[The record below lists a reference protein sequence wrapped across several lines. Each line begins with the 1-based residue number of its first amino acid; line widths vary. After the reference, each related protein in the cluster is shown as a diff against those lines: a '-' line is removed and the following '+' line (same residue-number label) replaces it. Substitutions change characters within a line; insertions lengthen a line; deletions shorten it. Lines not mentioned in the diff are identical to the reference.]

1 MKEKI
6 IDVING
12 SAKNLNS
19 IEIIKCIKKE
29 YSAEDLREVLDI
41 LDSLCKEGIIICK
54 TDNTYKMNDL
64 IMGILDV
71 HEKGNAHLL
80 MKGETEDIFIPRNKM
95 LNARNKDRVLVEITN
110 VNSNEGRVVKIL
122 DRSLGKCL
130 GEVINDNGKLKVICL
145 SDDLGYDVIVED
157 SDLNLV
163 EGMIVKLKYVKD
175 LSKHSVLASVDR
187 IITHKNAPTKDILM
201 IAAGE
206 FDIPTEFSDEALKE
220 AASMPRELSQEEI
233 NKALASG
240 VKDFRDDIVFTIDG
254 KDTKDIDDAISTIIL
269 PNGNFRL
276 SVHIADVSRYVTED
290 TTLWKEAGERG
301 NSNYLGPTVIP
312 MLPVELS
319 NGICSLNPNVDRFCV
334 SAIME
339 IDRSGKIVNKD
350 ICLGIINSR
359 KKMNYD
365 AVQDI
370 LENKETEDTETYK
383 TLPYIA
389 NENDTLE
396 KIAFENNMTVDEL
409 KEYNKD
415 LVLKKGA
422 SVNIPV
428 RSIIKNMQVLSKTL
442 KGKMQRRGE
451 IDFISDE
458 VKLVTD
464 EENKV
469 IDIKARVQREAEELI
484 ENFMIAANEA
494 VATTMAEMNVPA
506 PYRVHDVPSGKKIED
521 YFKFLSLLGIQ
532 YTGIKD
538 FEHVSSLELQHLLEY
553 LKDKDKFKMLN
564 KKLLRSMQKAIYS
577 TENIGHFGLA
587 SSCYTHFTSPIRRY
601 SDLML
606 HKCIREYIVNE
617 NFEDKFLEE
626 WYAYLVF
633 MCDHVSKTER
643 TSEKCEYAVD
653 DMLVA
658 EYMEGIKDEEG
669 NVIREGHIGDEYDG
683 TIDSC
688 LPNGFFVETDN
699 LINGK
704 VSLDTLEEHVNY
716 NENLLAYTNKKN
728 RVIYSYGDRV
738 RVKCIGASKEKRQVD
753 FALVRK

>member
-1 MKEKI
+1 
-6 IDVING
+6 
-12 SAKNLNS
+12 
-19 IEIIKCIKKE
+19 
-29 YSAEDLREVLDI
+29 
-41 LDSLCKEGIIICK
+41 
-54 TDNTYKMNDL
+54 
-64 IMGILDV
+64 
-71 HEKGNAHLL
+71 
-80 MKGETEDIFIPRNKM
+80 M

-240 VKDFRDDIVFTIDG
+240 IKDFRDDIVFTIDG

-601 SDLML
+601 SDLYLHRILRILDFDKHDYKNEYNRLTNLVSDVSMQASETERLGLLIEREVIQLKSCEFML
-606 HKCIREYIVNE
+606 DKVGKKYIGTITSFLRSGMFIELENGIEGFVSLKSFREYLNYDVAKMAFIGKFNEYRLGQKVN
-617 NFEDKFLEE
+617 
-626 WYAYLVF
+626 
-633 MCDHVSKTER
+633 
-643 TSEKCEYAVD
+643 
-653 DMLVA
+653 
-658 EYMEGIKDEEG
+658 I
-669 NVIREGHIGDEYDG
+669 
-683 TIDSC
+683 
-688 LPNGFFVETDN
+688 
-699 LINGK
+699 K
-704 VSLDTLEEHVNY
+704 VSNVDIT
-716 NENLLAYTNKKN
+716 
-728 RVIYSYGDRV
+728 
-738 RVKCIGASKEKRQVD
+738 KRQID
-753 FALVRK
+753 FIVT